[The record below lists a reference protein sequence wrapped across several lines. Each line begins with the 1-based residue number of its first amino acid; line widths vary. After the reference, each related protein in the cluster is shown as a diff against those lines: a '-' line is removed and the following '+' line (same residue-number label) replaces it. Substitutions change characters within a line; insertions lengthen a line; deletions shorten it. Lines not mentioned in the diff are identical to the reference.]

1 MNKRILIS
9 VAIAGFALAPLHAN
23 TEFLELGNG
32 DNFAVLAATTVTNTG
47 PSVIDRGDIGLSTGS
62 SITGFPPGI
71 LAPPYTFQIANE
83 LSVQAKATLVMAYNY
98 ASAMV
103 PTQNLTSQDLG
114 GLTLAPLYANTGFL
128 ELGIAGNFA
137 LPAATKVTNREPSVI
152 TGGDIRLS
160 PGSSITGFPPGILT
174 PPYAFQIANELSLQA
189 KAPRIRAYKYASG
202 KVPTQNLTGHD
213 LGGFTLARLH
223 ANTAFLE
230 LGTTGNLAIV
240 AATTDKNTEPSVSA
254 GGHIGLSPGSSNTGF
269 LELGT
274 TGNLAIV
281 AATTLKNTEPSVS
294 AGGHIGVSPGT
305 SNPGF
310 LELGT
315 AGNFAV
321 LAASTITNAG
331 PSVIDGGHIGLSPGI
346 SITGFPPG
354 FLTPPYTFQIANAF
368 SFQARNDLIRAYNYA
383 SAMVPTQNL
392 TGQDLGGLTLTPGVY
407 SFSSSAQ
414 LTGTL
419 NLDAQGDPEAQFV
432 FQIGSTLITAIDS
445 AVFTIHGSDKAGRNV
460 YWQVGSSAT
469 IGMGTQFEGHIM
481 ALTSITMSTNAN
493 IIVGSALAINGAV
506 TLDSNQITNMISIVP
521 ESTSIRLSLISA
533 GLLLSLRTLKI
544 FLSR

>member
-32 DNFAVLAATTVTNTG
+32 GNFALLAATTVTNTA
-47 PSVIDRGDIGLSTGS
+47 PSVIDRGHIGLSTGS

-103 PTQNLTSQDLG
+103 PTQNLTGQDLG

-137 LPAATKVTNREPSVI
+137 VPAATKVIDREPSVI

-160 PGSSITGFPPGILT
+160 PGSSITGFPPVILT
-174 PPYAFQIANELSLQA
+174 PPYAFQIVNELSLQA

-240 AATTDKNTEPSVSA
+240 AATTV
-254 GGHIGLSPGSSNTGF
+254 
-269 LELGT
+269 
-274 TGNLAIV
+274 
-281 AATTLKNTEPSVS
+281 KNTEPSVS